1 MPVELHVTGLD
12 ELRTALLTAVGRA
25 DELTRVATVAGLA
38 EIDRSIKEQ
47 LRKTSHQKGTR
58 TPSAPGDP
66 PSLITGNL
74 MRSMAL
80 RGPVGGDGRY
90 SGAVGPTSV
99 YSRIQELG
107 GLCGRGRRVR
117 LPARPYVKPG
127 LVEAIPKVHA
137 EFIEAW
143 SGIFA

>member
-1 MPVELHVTGLD
+1 MPVVLKVSGLD
-12 ELRTALLTAVGRA
+12 ELRASLLASIGRA
-25 DELTRVATVAGLA
+25 DELTRVATVTGLA
-38 EIDRSIKEQ
+38 LIETSIKEQ
-47 LRKTSHQKGTR
+47 LRKSSHQKGT
-58 TPSAPGDP
+58 PSPSSPGQP

-90 SGAVGPTSV
+90 TGSVGPTSV

-107 GLCGRGRRVR
+107 GLCGRNRTVR

-127 LVEAIPKVHA
+127 AEEAIPKVHA
-137 EFIEAW
+137 AFITAW